1 MIPDPSWHFVEVQRR
16 ECLFSYRPVKTGL
29 GVEVYRTTVNLISPR
44 VYTYVQSRD
53 VVLRTYFQSCR
64 SREGPPAPVTFFT
77 VSTSQAPHFVHA
89 STKSSCI
96 PHCHWLYCSS
106 LAPRVF
112 LCGTAIFFTDR
123 LDSPCWGPRF
133 GPGFFMIRVTAQ
145 TARRTS
151 PRNFRLLR
159 TDHARAPTGW
169 ADPRTALWNPHCGVT
184 WNFGSFATN

>member
-1 MIPDPSWHFVEVQRR
+1 M
-16 ECLFSYRPVKTGL
+16 Y
-29 GVEVYRTTVNLISPR
+29 SPGML
-44 VYTYVQSRD
+44 YYVRIFNP
-53 VVLRTYFQSCR
+53 VVLVKDLPPLSHSLPYPQAKLLTLSTRAPSLPAFLIVIGSTVVALLLVFFCAAQS
-64 SREGPPAPVTFFT
+64 P
-77 VSTSQAPHFVHA
+77 
-89 STKSSCI
+89 
-96 PHCHWLYCSS
+96 
-106 LAPRVF
+106 
-112 LCGTAIFFTDR
+112 FFTDR